1 MMRWTILVVLGVLA
15 IVAGVGLGPADI
27 SLRHVIEA
35 VGGEGDAT
43 TVAIVRQLR
52 VPRALLAFLVGGCLA
67 ITGASL
73 QALVRNP
80 LADPYLL
87 GLSGGA
93 GLGAVLVITL
103 QVGGAWAI
111 PAAAF
116 VGAIVAITLVYRLAL
131 VSGGGVDP
139 RVLLLAG
146 VVVSALG
153 GALLAAVFSLS
164 PAAELQS
171 AMLWLLGGFGAAS
184 WRMLGIF
191 AVYATLP
198 VVYLYYVARPLDL
211 LSLGQEPAQFLGADV
226 VVLRRRLY
234 VAASLLTAA
243 CVAVSGVIGF
253 VGLVVPHA
261 IRMVW
266 GHAHRTLLPAAFL
279 LGGTLL
285 TGADA
290 VARTLF
296 APRELPVGVVTSLI
310 GVPVFA
316 MLLRRWAK

>member
-1 MMRWTILVVLGVLA
+1 MRWAILVVLGGLA
-15 IVAGVGLGPADI
+15 MIAGVALGPADL
-27 SLRHVIEA
+27 SVREVLDA
-35 VGGEGDAT
+35 LGGAGDAT
-43 TVAIVRQLR
+43 SVAIVQQLR

-67 ITGASL
+67 VTGACL

-93 GLGAVLVITL
+93 GLGAVLVIAL
-103 QVGGAWAI
+103 QIGGAWAV

-116 VGAIVAITLVYRLAL
+116 VGAIVAITLVYRLAV

-153 GALLAAVFSLS
+153 GALLAAIFALS

-171 AMLWLLGGFGAAS
+171 AMLWLLGGFNAAS

-191 AVYATLP
+191 AVYATIP
-198 VVYLYYVARPLDL
+198 VAYLYYLSRPLDL
-211 LSLGQEPAQFLGADV
+211 LSLGEEPAQFLGADV
-226 VVLRRRLY
+226 AVLRRRLY

-253 VGLVVPHA
+253 VGMVIPHA

-285 TGADA
+285 TGADTL
-290 VARTLF
+290 ARTAF
-296 APRELPVGVVTSLI
+296 APRELPVGVVTALI

-316 MLLRRWAK
+316 VLLRRWAR